1 MRNTHEVIDS
11 NPKLRE
17 FLRKIDGDFPKNQLA
32 FNALNGKFKKEN
44 TDIDPEAAIELI
56 LVSEI
61 SAPRFSEKLNKILQL
76 IHSYSSLLEVITKYS
91 VSGHPPPLA
100 TEQRMDE
107 IEKEYLN
114 ILKEIFS
121 KFFSSS

>member
-61 SAPRFSEKLNKILQL
+61 SAPRFSKELNKISQL

-121 KFFSSS
+121 KFFFSS